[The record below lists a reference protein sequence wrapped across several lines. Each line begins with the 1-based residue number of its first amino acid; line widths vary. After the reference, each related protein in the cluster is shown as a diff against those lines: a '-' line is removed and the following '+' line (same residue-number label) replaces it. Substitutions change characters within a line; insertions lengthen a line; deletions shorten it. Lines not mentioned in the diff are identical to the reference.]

1 MWIVGGIAMVE
12 HINTIS
18 RLPNELCPAFMEW
31 CVRGGHEIKIKKD
44 RVVVRKGLKTGEI
57 FAKRGAIQPSY
68 LMNDYLVERFKLFSL
83 QWLKQGKSFVND
95 LDNSMMCKF
104 AEVHRQHNL
113 AKVA

>member
-1 MWIVGGIAMVE
+1 MTE

-44 RVVVRKGLKTGEI
+44 RVVIRKGAKTGEI
-57 FAKRGAIQPSY
+57 FAKRGQVQPSY
-68 LMNDYLVERFKLFSL
+68 LMNDYMIGRFKLFSL
-83 QWLKQGKSFVND
+83 QWLKYCRSFVND
-95 LDNSMMCKF
+95 LDNSMMSKF
-104 AEVHRQHNL
+104 AEAYRQINL

>member
-1 MWIVGGIAMVE
+1 MVE

-31 CVRGGHEIKIKKD
+31 LVRGGHEIKVKKD
-44 RVVVRKGLKTGEI
+44 RIVIKKAQKTGEI
-57 FAKRGAIQPSY
+57 IAKRGSIQASY
-68 LMNDYLVERFKLFSL
+68 AMNDYMIERFKLFSL
-83 QWLKQGKSFVND
+83 QWLKYGKSRVEE

-104 AEVHRQHNL
+104 AEVQRQINL